1 MEKPLAGVTVIDCSR
16 AVAGPYCAMLLADWG
31 ADVIKVE
38 VPGIGDE
45 ARTYAPSYG
54 GDSCYFLVANR
65 NKRSLTLNLKTKEG
79 RALLD
84 RLLENADVLVEN
96 FRPRAAA
103 AMGFDNAVLAPRFPK
118 LIHCSITGFG
128 PTGPMSERPAMD
140 ALLQAYAGPMSVT
153 GERDRPPVRVGLA
166 VVDMST
172 ALFAAN
178 GIMAALAARQRTGRG
193 QQVETSLME
202 SILAFQCYLN
212 ACRWGTGRDPEKL
225 GSAHPAMAP
234 LQVFPASD
242 GHILVMAGNQKQWLA
257 LCDVVGHP
265 ELKDDPRFLTNA
277 NRVQHKDALHA
288 IIGRVLATA
297 SRAEW
302 QAKLTALDV
311 LCSPVN
317 TVGEALDEPQALHR
331 DMVVERPHPTLG
343 TMKFTGFPVK
353 LSETPA
359 AFDRDPPAVGQHT
372 EEILA
377 TLGLDAAAIAALR
390 ADGIV

>member
-38 VPGIGDE
+38 VPGPGDE
-45 ARTYAPSYG
+45 ARSYSPSYG
-54 GDSCYFLVANR
+54 DDSCYFLVANR
-65 NKRSLTLNLKTKEG
+65 NKRSITLNLKTPQG

-84 RLLENADVLVEN
+84 QLLEKADVLVEN

-103 AMGFDNAVLAPRFPK
+103 ALGFEYAALAARFPR

-153 GERDRPPVRVGLA
+153 GEKDRPPVRVGLA

-193 QQVETSLME
+193 QKVETSLME

-225 GSAHPAMAP
+225 GSAHAAMAP

-257 LCDVVGHP
+257 LCDVIGHP
-265 ELKDDPRFLTNA
+265 ELKDDPRFVTNA
-277 NRVQHKDALHA
+277 DRVRNKDVLHE

-297 SRAEW
+297 TRAEW
-302 QAKLTALDV
+302 QARLIPLDV

-317 TVGEALDEPQALHR
+317 TVGEALAEPQTIHR

-343 TMKFTGFPVK
+343 SMKFTGFPVK

-359 AFDRDPPAVGQHT
+359 VFDRDPPAIGQHT
-372 EEILA
+372 QEILA
-377 TLGLDAAAIAALR
+377 TLGLDEAAVAALR
-390 ADGIV
+390 AGGIV